1 MTMDRIETQMD
12 EQSRRS
18 FLKTTAYVAPLIL
31 SLKAE
36 SAFASYGSGNV
47 AKGPKGNNGVGN
59 GVDPQPPGNPPV
71 NDGPGTGPG
80 NPGNRP

>member
-1 MTMDRIETQMD
+1 MDRIETQMD

-36 SAFASYGSGNV
+36 SAFASYGSGASV
-47 AKGPKGNNGVGN
+47 KGNNGVGN
-59 GVDPQPPGNPPV
+59 GWDPQPPGNPPV
-71 NDGPGTGPG
+71 NDGPGTAPG
-80 NPGNRP
+80 NPGRRP

>member
-18 FLKTTAYVAPLIL
+18 FLKTATYVAPLIL

-36 SAFASYGSGNV
+36 SAFASYGSGKSV
-47 AKGPKGNNGVGN
+47 KGNNGVGN
-59 GVDPQPPGNPPV
+59 GWDPQPPGNPPV
-71 NDGPGTGPG
+71 NDGPGTSPG
-80 NPGNRP
+80 NPGRRP